1 MTVRSGTDDGD
12 RGASSLITT
21 AVIAVAPP
29 GRSNGPRPSTAVY
42 RVAPSDQRSDAGLAE
57 SPRTRSGAVKP
68 GVPTTIPAWVS
79 AGSPWNEAMPQ
90 SVSTVRS
97 SGPISTLP
105 AL

>member
-12 RGASSLITT
+12 RGASSLITP

-57 SPRTRSGAVKP
+57 SPRTRSGAGKP
-68 GVPTTIPAWVS
+68 GVPTTIPAWGG
-79 AGSPWNEAMPQ
+79 AGPPWSVAMPE
-90 SVSTVRS
+90 SVH
-97 SGPISTLP
+97 TLRASRP
-105 AL
+105 